1 MTKQSNLTRR
11 SALGLGL
18 VAMASLGLPQSALAQ
33 QFSTL
38 RPRIEAAIN
47 SIAKQK
53 GRFLQIDTTT
63 GYGLQG
69 DFYISRPGKLRFE
82 YDTRPQVMIADGT
95 HVARVNTRTG
105 TISKTRLRSTPLRII
120 LSDDAD
126 LTDGVTVTKM
136 EQTPDSLFVT
146 LYENGKRNQ
155 GLLTVFLDVN
165 NYELRGWKIEESDG
179 NNTTVILQE
188 TQSDVYINPT
198 LFDIPSGINL

>member
-1 MTKQSNLTRR
+1 MTKQINLTRR
-11 SALGLGL
+11 TTLGLGL
-18 VAMASLGLPQSALAQ
+18 AALAGLGLPQAALAQ
-33 QFSTL
+33 QFSVL

-47 SIAKQK
+47 SISKQK

-82 YDTRPQVMIADGT
+82 YDTRPQLMIADGR

-105 TISKTRLRSTPLRII
+105 TVTRTRLRSTPLRII

-165 NYELRGWKIEESDG
+165 TYELRGWKIEESDG

-188 TQSDVYINPT
+188 TQSDVYINPNK
-198 LFDIPSGINL
+198 FNIPAGS